1 MRLTDYAIKLRVTIF
16 AVAVIIA
23 IAGPI
28 AYFGTMP
35 REGAPDIT
43 IPYVFIT
50 AVYEG
55 VAPEETENL
64 ITIPLEK
71 KLAGLENIK
80 KMNSTSAEG
89 VSAII
94 IEFTPKENID
104 NAVQKVK
111 DKIDMAKPDLPRDL
125 DQPIVQGLNFSTDI
139 PVLRFAI
146 SGDNDLERLKKVAE
160 DLQDDIENVSG
171 VLQARLEG
179 VREREIRVE
188 IDLYRLTAYSMTLF
202 DVVNGIRGENST
214 VSAGN
219 LETTRGKVQVRVP
232 GEFADVNA
240 INNIVLKLAENKPVR
255 LSDVAD
261 VADTYKDLTS
271 VSRVNGAACVSVNV
285 HKRAGENADSM
296 IKRVK
301 KVLYAAPLPAGLKIT
316 VVEDQSDMIRLMIE
330 DLENNIISGFLMV
343 VVILLLFLGWRNSL
357 LVGLAIPFSMMLGFA
372 IMSLMG
378 MTLNMI
384 VLFSLVLTVGMLV
397 DNSIVI
403 VENTYRH
410 HCEGEDRIT
419 AAKNG
424 VAEVAMPVINSTL
437 TTVAAFLPMMYWPGI
452 MGQFMGFLPKTVI
465 IVLMASLFIAMTIN
479 PAFCSV
485 FITKPAVVDSFDEPG
500 RWRRFTMQYE
510 SILRLALKHRWL
522 CLLIGF
528 AFMFFTIA
536 MMGRYSTGNELF
548 PVTPPRRA
556 SIDIRYPEGTDLKT
570 THSTIKAIEKV
581 LTRYCR
587 AEGEKPPGSKS
598 RGAARDIKFY
608 LSNVG
613 SSAGSHMSSGQAA
626 PHLGSIQM
634 EFVDFANRM
643 GDTTA
648 LISAIRQEIGTFPG
662 GQIRIEPEEMG
673 PPTGAPVSVEIS
685 GEDFNTLSELA
696 DTIKDKIR
704 DIPGLVDLQDN
715 IEDAR
720 PEIQFRVDR
729 ERAAMLDLDTASV
742 GYFLRT
748 AVNGET
754 VSKYRAGEDEY
765 DITVRLKEDQRQSV
779 ELLKQIYIITP
790 GDFGR
795 QVPLAS
801 LGEFSYE
808 GGRGQILRKDQKRL
822 VMVSGFTQGRGED
835 KVLEDVRNRLEGM
848 QLPRGYTVVY
858 AGDNQ
863 EKMEAGTFLFKAFLV
878 ALALIAL
885 LLIMEFNSILLPLI
899 IMVSVILSVMGVMW
913 SLMAFGMKFS
923 IIMSGIAVI
932 SLAGVVVNNGI
943 VLLDCILQRKALGY
957 SVTEAI
963 VIGGRLRLR
972 PVLLTAIAT
981 VVGLIPMAAGWS
993 IDFHTFPPTVA
1004 ASTETSSWWAPMAIG
1019 VIFGLGL
1026 ATILTLIQVPVMM
1039 SMMESF
1045 SDFLRRRFGSHADA
1059 APSPVPA
1066 QIEKP

>member
-16 AVAVIIA
+16 SIAAIAA
-23 IAGPI
+23 IAGPVT
-28 AYFGTMP
+28 YFVTMP

-89 VSAII
+89 VSSIV

-125 DQPIVQGLNFSTDI
+125 DQPVVQGLNFSTDI

-146 SGDNDLERLKKVAE
+146 SGDRDMERLKKVAE
-160 DLQDDIENVSG
+160 DLQDDIENVQG
-171 VLQARLEG
+171 VLQARLDG
-179 VREREIRVE
+179 TREREVRVE
-188 IDLYRLTAYSMTLF
+188 IDLHRLTAYSLTLF
-202 DVVNGIRGENST
+202 DVVSAIRGENST

-219 LETTRGKVQVRVP
+219 LETARGKVQVRVP
-232 GEFADVNA
+232 GEFTDVTS
-240 INNIVLKLAENKPVR
+240 IQNIVLKLSDGRPVR
-255 LSDVAD
+255 LSDVAE
-261 VADTYKDLTS
+261 VSDTYKDLTS
-271 VSRVNGAACVSVNV
+271 VSRINGAPCVSVNV
-285 HKRAGENADSM
+285 HKRAGENADRM

-301 KVLYAAPLPAGLKIT
+301 KVLYASPIPAGLKIT

-330 DLENNIISGFLMV
+330 DLENNIISGFLLV
-343 VVILLLFLGWRNSL
+343 VVILFLFLGWRNSI
-357 LVGLAIPFSMMLGFA
+357 LVGLAIPFSMMFGFVL
-372 IMSLMG
+372 MSAMG

-397 DNSIVI
+397 DNAIVI

-419 AAKNG
+419 AAANG
-424 VAEVAMPVINSTL
+424 VAEVAMPVLNSTL
-437 TTVAAFLPMMYWPGI
+437 TTVAAFLPMLYWPGI
-452 MGQFMGFLPKTVI
+452 MGQFMSFLPKTVI
-465 IVLMASLFIAMTIN
+465 IVLMASLFVAMTLN

-485 FITKPAVVDSFDEPG
+485 LITRPKVVDSFDEPG
-500 RWRRFTMQYE
+500 KWRRFTIRYE
-510 SILRLALKHRWL
+510 SILRLALEHRWL
-522 CLLIGF
+522 CLFIGF
-528 AFMFFTIA
+528 AFMFFTVA
-536 MMGRYSTGNELF
+536 MMSRFSAGNELF
-548 PVTPPRRA
+548 PNTPPRRA
-556 SIDIRYPEGTDLKT
+556 SIDVRYPEGTDLKT
-570 THSTIKAIEKV
+570 TDLTIVAIEKV
-581 LTRYCR
+581 LANYCR
-587 AEGEKPPGSKS
+587 TEGARPSGEKS
-598 RGAARDIKFY
+598 RGAGRDIKFY

-613 SSAGSHMSSGQAA
+613 SSAGSHLSAGAGA

-634 EFVDFANRM
+634 EFVDFADRF

-648 LISAIRQEIGTFPG
+648 LIGKIRDEMGTFPG
-662 GQIRIEPEEMG
+662 AQVRIEPEKMG
-673 PPTGAPVSVEIS
+673 PPTGAPVSIEIA
-685 GEDFNTLSELA
+685 GEDFDVLSELA
-696 DTIKDKIR
+696 DRIKDTVR

-729 ERAAMLDLDTASV
+729 ERAAMLDMDTASV

-748 AVNGET
+748 AVNGEE

-765 DITVRLKEDQRQSV
+765 DITVRLREDQRQSV
-779 ELLKQIYIITP
+779 ELLKQVYIMTP
-790 GDFGR
+790 GDFSQGI
-795 QVPLAS
+795 PLAS

-808 GGRGQILRKDQKRL
+808 GGRGQILRKDQKRM
-822 VMVSGFTQGRGED
+822 VIVSGFTQGRGED
-835 KVLEDVRNRLEGM
+835 KILEDVQKRLAGI
-848 QLPRGYTVVY
+848 QIPRGYTVSY

-863 EKMEAGTFLFKAFLV
+863 EKMDAMGFLLKAFLV

-899 IMVSVILSVMGVMW
+899 IMVSVILSMMGVIW

-923 IIMSGIAVI
+923 VIMSGIAII

-943 VLLDCILQRKALGY
+943 VLIDCVIKRHALGI
-957 SVTEAI
+957 SMTEAI

-981 VVGLIPMAAGWS
+981 VSGLIPMAAGWS
-993 IDFHTFPPTVA
+993 VDFHSFPPTIA
-1004 ASTETSSWWAPMAIG
+1004 ASTETSAWWAPMAIG

-1039 SMMESF
+1039 SMIDSF
-1045 SDFLRRRFGSHADA
+1045 AGFLKRRFGAREN
-1059 APSPVPA
+1059 PSS
-1066 QIEKP
+1066 